1 MHFESRLWFL
11 TKGFRWQLLLCF
23 FVGLLSVSIGI
34 ARLAALGW
42 LIGKIFEGIAFHELI
57 LPFFLIAGLMCARG
71 FLEYYRN
78 IIAHT
83 TASKIQQTLRS
94 ILFDKVM
101 SLGPGYITHQRSGE
115 LALTL
120 VDGIDQLETYFGRYL
135 PQVLISAITPL
146 IIFCVVVFID
156 FPVALTLLV
165 AAVVALIG
173 PSLWHQLDS
182 RKSLERSKAYGAFAA
197 EFLDS
202 IQGLSTLK
210 SFGQSESKAR
220 LLSDKAKEL
229 FRTTMW
235 VLATNSLARGITDTA
250 IALGAAAA
258 LIIGSSRVISGNM
271 ELNALLIILLLGVE
285 IFRPMRELRSVLHQ
299 GMVGRS
305 AAVGVYRIF
314 DAKPE
319 VTEGSNWPKGE
330 IQDSSIH
337 FRDVEF
343 EYPGKREKVHNKLS
357 FEVNQGERV
366 GIVGP
371 SGCGKSTI
379 VRLIERFHEVSDGAI
394 HIGGTDIRQLPLNV
408 LRRNIS
414 IVYQDA
420 FLFHG
425 TVRENLQIGKYD
437 ATDQE
442 LDDATKK
449 ANIHQFIMD
458 LPNGY
463 DTLIGERGVKLSG
476 GQKQRVAIARA
487 LLRNTPILILDEALS
502 SVDAENEA
510 IILDALDKL
519 MVGRTTIVL
528 AHRLS
533 SIIKCDRILV
543 LADGNIQ
550 EKGTHLELIRSG
562 QCYKSLMA
570 DQLNSVEEVQLS
582 LKREPIARENG
593 VSEDP
598 MLQPDVGLPP
608 TEGVI
613 RAEGLSWSQTGLIL
627 LRHVIPWR
635 AKVSVVFICGI
646 LRVLTYIGVG
656 IFSALIIWALK
667 NDQSFQFFIN
677 GLWISAALTGILHW
691 LESWLAHDMAFRLL
705 ADLRIAAFRKIDR
718 LAPAFL
724 TRRRTGDIMSIATQ
738 DIEMIEY
745 FFAHTIAP
753 ALVSILVPG
762 VVLGVLLSQ
771 NIWLGLSILPF
782 LILVSISPFLM
793 RKRVDELGSKAK
805 EASGELTAYVI
816 DSIQGMA
823 EILSFQYQIRQR
835 DKLHVLAQNHISL
848 RLPFYRQLVFQEA
861 ALDTLTGLGGLT
873 IIATGATLVQSNSID
888 AGTLPLLTILGMA
901 AFLPISEIAEI
912 GRQLADT
919 LGATRRLYGLENEPV
934 IINDGPGL
942 DSQTSEQ
949 TIHIE
954 AVSFWYPGSN
964 ALVLDNV
971 SAEIETGKT
980 VAIVGPSGSG
990 KTTLANL
997 LMRFWDPTKGTITFG
1012 SHDLRQYKLDELR
1025 QKLAL
1030 VSQDTYLF
1038 NDTLE
1043 ANIRIAKPDAS
1054 KKELY
1059 RAIEYSA
1066 LEDLISSLPV
1076 GLETNVGERG
1086 TSLSGGQ
1093 RQRVAIARAFLKNA
1107 PVLILDE
1114 ATSHLDTLSEQVV
1127 HQSLSKLQA
1136 NRTTL
1141 VIAHRLSTIQ
1151 EADRILV
1158 MDKGRIVESGIH
1170 DELLRKQGLYASL
1183 VNHQMV
1189 KDDRL

>member
-1 MHFESRLWFL
+1 M
-11 TKGFRWQLLLCF
+11 T
-23 FVGLLSVSIGI
+23 GLLSVSVGI
-34 ARLAALGW
+34 VRLAALGW
-42 LIGKIFEGIAFHELI
+42 LLGKIFEGIPLYELTFSF
-57 LPFFLIAGLMCARG
+57 LLIAILMCARG
-71 FLEYYRN
+71 LLEYSKN
-78 IIAHT
+78 IVAHH
-83 TASKIQQTLRS
+83 TASKIQKTLRG
-94 ILFDKVM
+94 ILFDKLM
-101 SLGPGYITHQRSGE
+101 RLGPGYITHQRSGE

-120 VDGIDQLETYFGRYL
+120 VDGIEQLETYFGRYL

-146 IIFCVVVFID
+146 IIFCVVCFID
-156 FPVALTLLV
+156 LPVALILLFAALV
-165 AAVVALIG
+165 ALLG

-182 RKSLERSKAYGAFAA
+182 RRSLERSVAYGEFAA

-202 IQGLSTLK
+202 IQGLATLK
-210 SFGQSESKAR
+210 SFGQSESKAK
-220 LLSDKAKEL
+220 LLSIKAKEL

-235 VLATNSLARGITDTA
+235 VLATNSLARGITDTS
-250 IALGAAAA
+250 IALGAASA
-258 LIIGSSRVISGNM
+258 LIVGSIRVIGGNM

-305 AAVGVYRIF
+305 AAIGVYRIF

-319 VTEGSNWPKGE
+319 VTERSNSPERK

-337 FRDVEF
+337 FCDVGF
-343 EYPGKREKVHNKLS
+343 QYPGKREKVHSELS
-357 FEVNQGERV
+357 FIVNQGERV

-371 SGCGKSTI
+371 SGSGKSTI
-379 VRLIERFHEVSDGAI
+379 VRLIERFHEVSDGSI
-394 HIGGTDIRQLPLNV
+394 RIGDIDIRQLPLNI
-408 LRRNIS
+408 LRQNIS
-414 IVYQDA
+414 VVYQDA

-425 TVRENLQIGKYD
+425 TVRENLQIGKFD

-449 ANIHQFIMD
+449 ANIYQFIMD

-463 DTLIGERGVKLSG
+463 DTLIGERGIKLSG

-487 LLRNTPILILDEALS
+487 LLRDAPILILDEALS

-533 SIIKCDRILV
+533 SIIKCDQILV
-543 LADGNIQ
+543 LADGNIK

-562 QCYKSLMA
+562 QFYKSLMA
-570 DQLNSVEEVQLS
+570 DQLGLIDKAQLC
-582 LKREPIARENG
+582 LKRERIPREDR
-593 VSEDP
+593 VFKDAT
-598 MLQPDVGLPP
+598 LQPDTGLPP
-608 TEGVI
+608 TEGVV
-613 RAEGLSWSQTGLIL
+613 RAEGLSWSQTILIL
-627 LRHVIPWR
+627 LRHVIPWK
-635 AKVSVVFICGI
+635 AKASFVFICGI
-646 LRVLTYIGVG
+646 LRVLTYIGIG
-656 IFSALIIWALK
+656 IFSALIVWALK
-667 NDQSFQFFIN
+667 SEQSFQPFVI
-677 GLWISAALTGILHW
+677 GLCFSATFTGILHW

-718 LAPAFL
+718 LAPAYL

-762 VVLGVLLSQ
+762 AVLGILLSQ

-782 LILVSISPFLM
+782 LILVSASPFLM
-793 RKRVDELGSKAK
+793 RKRLDDLGSKAK

-816 DSIQGMA
+816 DSIQGMT
-823 EILSFQYQIRQR
+823 EILSFQNEVRRQE
-835 DKLHVLAQNHISL
+835 KLNVLAQNHISL

-861 ALDTLTGLGGLT
+861 ALDTLTGLGGLAIVVTGT
-873 IIATGATLVQSNSID
+873 ILVQSNNID
-888 AGTLPLLTILGMA
+888 AGALPLLTILAMA

-919 LGATRRLYGLENEPV
+919 LGATRRLYGLENEPET
-934 IINDGPGL
+934 IKDGPGL
-942 DSQTSEQ
+942 NFHTREQ
-949 TIHIE
+949 TIQIKG
-954 AVSFWYPGSN
+954 VSFWYPGGK
-964 ALVLDNV
+964 AIVLDNI
-971 SAEIETGKT
+971 SSKIEAGKT

-997 LMRFWDPTKGTITFG
+997 LMRFWDPTNGVIVFG
-1012 SHDLRQYKLDELR
+1012 NHDLRQYRLDELR

-1043 ANIRIAKPDAS
+1043 ANIRIAKPNAS
-1054 KKELY
+1054 KTELY

-1066 LEDLISSLPV
+1066 LESLITALPL

-1158 MDKGRIVESGIH
+1158 MDKGQIVESGSH
-1170 DELLRKQGLYASL
+1170 EELLRDQGLYTNL

-1189 KDDRL
+1189 KDD